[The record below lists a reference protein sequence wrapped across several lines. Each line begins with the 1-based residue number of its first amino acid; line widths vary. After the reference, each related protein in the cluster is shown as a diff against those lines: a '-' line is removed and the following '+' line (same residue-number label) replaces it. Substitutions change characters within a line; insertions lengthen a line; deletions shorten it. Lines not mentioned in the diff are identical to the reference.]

1 MDNLVSFLAQQGSNP
16 VLVQRVNQK
25 MAELTQE
32 LSQLQKKRGQLLKN
46 DNQFT
51 DKEMQ
56 IDLLATAL
64 SGLKNHFNILSI
76 HEKRTLIKLLV
87 KKLFGMGKTC
97 IFLST
102 TSKKLSATYSSF
114 SSELPFGWW
123 RISSINR
130 NNYNVLCW
138 CRHFAFTILFFGFD
152 SIGRHIAWCVYDAA
166 GIEIPL

>member
-1 MDNLVSFLAQQGSNP
+1 MLEKLKHDFKEEKVERPIDSIESQIKKYNEEMDNLVSFLAQQGSNP

-87 KKLFGMGKTC
+87 KKIVWDGKDLH
-97 IFLST
+97 IFIDN
-102 TSKKLSATYSSF
+102 
-114 SSELPFGWW
+114 E
-123 RISSINR
+123 
-130 NNYNVLCW
+130 
-138 CRHFAFTILFFGFD
+138 
-152 SIGRHIAWCVYDAA
+152 
-166 GIEIPL
+166 

>member
-64 SGLKNHFNILSI
+64 SGLKI
-76 HEKRTLIKLLV
+76 T
-87 KKLFGMGKTC
+87 
-97 IFLST
+97 ST
-102 TSKKLSATYSSF
+102 SF
-114 SSELPFGWW
+114 QSMK
-123 RISSINR
+123 
-130 NNYNVLCW
+130 NVL
-138 CRHFAFTILFFGFD
+138 
-152 SIGRHIAWCVYDAA
+152 
-166 GIEIPL
+166 

>member
-1 MDNLVSFLAQQGSNP
+1 
-16 VLVQRVNQK
+16 

-87 KKLFGMGKTC
+87 KKIVWDGKDLH
-97 IFLST
+97 IFIDN
-102 TSKKLSATYSSF
+102 
-114 SSELPFGWW
+114 E
-123 RISSINR
+123 
-130 NNYNVLCW
+130 
-138 CRHFAFTILFFGFD
+138 
-152 SIGRHIAWCVYDAA
+152 
-166 GIEIPL
+166 